1 MIFAPPLIQGRLIRR
16 YKRFLADIEMADGS
30 VITAHTPNT
39 GSMLGCSDP
48 GSLVYLRDTKNP
60 ERKYPLS
67 WEMVETLDG
76 VLVGVHT
83 GYANTLVA
91 EAIEN
96 GVITSLQGYES
107 LRREV
112 RFQRQGTR
120 FDIFLSEGS
129 QPDCFVE
136 VKNVTAV
143 EGELAIFPDAVT
155 ARGTKHLQKLTE
167 VVQQG
172 MRGVMCFCVQREDV
186 NEVAAAAHIDP
197 LYAQTLAE
205 AAAQGVEIIAYQAK
219 ISASELTLIRQLPVR
234 L

>member
-1 MIFAPPLIQGRLIRR
+1 MIFEPPLIEGRLIRR
-16 YKRFLADIEMADGS
+16 YKRFLADVEMADGS

-48 GSLVYLRDTKNP
+48 DSRAYLRDTKNP

-76 VLVGVHT
+76 VLVGIHT

-96 GVITSLQGYES
+96 GVIESLQGYDS

-112 RFQRQGTR
+112 RFQAQGTR
-120 FDIFLSEGS
+120 FDIFLSQG
-129 QPDCFVE
+129 QRPDCYVE

-143 EGELAIFPDAVT
+143 DGELAIFPDAVT
-155 ARGTKHLQKLTE
+155 ARGTKHLQKLAE

-172 MRGVMCFCVQREDV
+172 MRAVMCFCVQREDV

-197 LYAQTLAE
+197 LYAKTLAE
-205 AAAQGVEIIAYQAK
+205 VAELGVEIIAYQAK
-219 ISASELTLIRQLPVR
+219 ISPSELSLVRQLPVR